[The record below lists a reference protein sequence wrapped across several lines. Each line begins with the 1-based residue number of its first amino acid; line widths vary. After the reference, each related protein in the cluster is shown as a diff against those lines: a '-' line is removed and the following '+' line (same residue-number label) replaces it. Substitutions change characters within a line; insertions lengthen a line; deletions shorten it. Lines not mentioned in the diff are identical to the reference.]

1 MRNVKENVK
10 MKELDRKSLTI
21 EQKLGQLLCATLAY
35 GEEDVQYA
43 LSLIR
48 NHALGAIWVQP
59 DYHPN
64 ALDTIR
70 RVREAADY
78 PILIM
83 TDAENGFGEHKIPA
97 AIAIAAAHKSE
108 EVAHSFGRL
117 TGTLYRKMG
126 YNTVCN
132 PIIDVSGEHNAPC
145 GSKTRNFGADKERTA
160 RLGAAVARGMH
171 EAGIMTVGKHYPFG
185 GKGMP
190 YDSHM
195 REGYNYSTKEELIE
209 GPMYPCLQLMK
220 EGLLDGIMVGHK
232 RCVNIDPE
240 RPSSLSKPMLDIIRE
255 KGFNGFIIT
264 DALNMMGIVL
274 KYGYT
279 DPIGMS
285 VAAGCDIPLPW
296 GTKTK
301 PSYEGLLECYKK
313 GILTDADVE
322 AALDRVLEAQHK
334 AALLPEPG
342 EILPED
348 AENIRRLHRDCIA
361 ARCAEG
367 LSPSIDPNGKH
378 LFTIVTD
385 ERIAEP
391 DVDYTPGPR
400 AWFFP
405 YKIAARIKELFPN
418 SEVTTIPV
426 YPTSN
431 SNIPYFDKQTKF
443 DDIVFITNYQTAA
456 YTGREHLTTR
466 VVDLMDALQSTDR
479 IVAHLHFGN
488 PFVAADAPY
497 VPRILLGHTSEKC
510 VMHGLEILAGN
521 EPALGTVP
529 YEIEWHKKGE
539 FLGY

>member
-1 MRNVKENVK
+1 
-10 MKELDRKSLTI
+10 MKELNRQELTI
-21 EQKLGQLLCATLAY
+21 EQKLGQLLCATLGY
-35 GEEDVQYA
+35 GEADVEDA
-43 LSLIR
+43 LALIR
-48 NHALGAIWVQP
+48 ERKLGAVWVQP
-59 DYHPN
+59 HYEN
-64 ALDTIR
+64 AMDIIR
-70 RVREAADY
+70 RVRETADY

-83 TDAENGFGEHKIPA
+83 TDAENGYGDYKIPA
-97 AIAIAAAHKSE
+97 AIAIAAAYKSE
-108 EVAHSFGRL
+108 EIAYSFGRI
-117 TGTLYRKMG
+117 TATLHRRMG
-126 YNTVCN
+126 YNIVCN
-132 PIIDVSGEHNAPC
+132 PVIDVTSKYNAPC

-160 RLGAAVARGMH
+160 TLGAAVARGMH
-171 EAGIMTVGKHYPFG
+171 DAGIMTVGKHYPFG

-195 REGYNYSTKEELIE
+195 RESVSTSTKEEMLE
-209 GPMYPCLQLMK
+209 GPIYPCLKLMA
-220 EGLLDGIMVGHK
+220 EGLLDGLMVGHK
-232 RCVNIDPE
+232 CCVNIDPD
-240 RPSSLSKPMLDIIRE
+240 RPATLSKPVIDIIRE
-255 KGFNGFIIT
+255 QGFDGFLIT

-279 DPIGMS
+279 DPIGMT

-296 GTKTK
+296 ATKTK
-301 PSYEGLLECYKK
+301 PSYEAMLECYKK
-313 GILTDADVE
+313 GILTDEDVE
-322 AALDRVLEAQHK
+322 RALTRVLAAQHK
-334 AALLPEPG
+334 AAMLPEPG
-342 EILPED
+342 EVLAED
-348 AENIRRLHRDCIA
+348 EKNIRRLHRDCIA

-367 LSPSIDPNGKH
+367 LAPSISKEGKH

-400 AWFFP
+400 DWFFP
-405 YKIAARIKELFPN
+405 YKIAARIRELFPN
-418 SEVTTIPV
+418 SEVVTIPV
-426 YPTSN
+426 YPTTN
-431 SNIPYFDKQTKF
+431 SNIPYFDKQTQF

-497 VPRILLGHTSEKC
+497 VPRILLGHTSELC
-510 VMHGLEILAGN
+510 VMDTLEILAGDA
-521 EPALGTVP
+521 PALGSIP

>member
-1 MRNVKENVK
+1 MKILKEI
-10 MKELDRKSLTI
+10 DRSTLTM
-21 EQKLGQLLCATLAY
+21 EQKLGMLLCATLGY
-35 GEEDVQYA
+35 GEEDVQDA
-43 LSLIR
+43 LDLIR
-48 NHALGAIWVQP
+48 ERKLGAVWVQP
-59 DYHPN
+59 GYKN
-64 ALDTIR
+64 AMDIIR
-70 RVREAADY
+70 RVREEADY

-83 TDAENGFGEHKIPA
+83 TDAENGYGDHKIPA
-97 AIAIAAAHKSE
+97 SIAIAAAHRSE
-108 EVAHSFGRL
+108 EIAYSFGRI
-117 TGTLYRKMG
+117 TATLHRQMG
-126 YNTVCN
+126 YNVVCN
-132 PIIDVSGEHNAPC
+132 PIIDVSGKQNAPC

-171 EAGIMTVGKHYPFG
+171 EAGILTVGKHYPFG
-185 GKGMP
+185 GEGMP

-195 REGYNYSTKEELIE
+195 REGFTTSTREELIE
-209 GPMYPCLQLMK
+209 GPMYPCRKLME

-232 RCVNIDPE
+232 RCVKVDPE
-240 RPSSLSKPMLDIIRE
+240 RPASLSKPMLDIIRE
-255 KGFNGFIIT
+255 LGFDGFIIT

-279 DPIGMS
+279 DPIGMC

-296 GTKTK
+296 ATKTK
-301 PSYEGLLECYKK
+301 PSYEALLECYRK

-322 AALDRVLEAQHK
+322 TALDRVLAAQHK
-334 AALLPEPG
+334 VALLPEPG
-342 EILPED
+342 EVLTED
-348 AENIRRLHRDCIA
+348 AENIRSLHRECIA
-361 ARCAEG
+361 ARLEEG
-367 LSPSIDPNGKH
+367 LTPAISRDGKH

-400 AWFFP
+400 DWFFP
-405 YKIAARIKELFPN
+405 YKIAAAIRKLFPN
-418 SEVTTIPV
+418 SEVVTIPI

-431 SNIPYFDKQTKF
+431 SNIPYFDKQTQY

-497 VPRILLGHTSEKC
+497 VPRILLGHTSELC
-510 VMHGLEILAGN
+510 VMDALEILAGN
-521 EPALGTVP
+521 APALGTVP